1 MKIQGTEKMESNK
14 LIRVLK
20 KKDNPL
26 RLSSYAPQEERGVLS
41 RKDVPIA
48 PVSGRKYAL
57 PPWLFQHEELIHAL
71 ETAKVIDKQSL
82 TNTLNHIHFMDGHL
96 LVQLRHPKYDD
107 TVLVKVRPDP
117 CLSAEL
123 TCHFTDEHLVGIK
136 LKSYKFLHLVID
148 DGQSVILAP
157 AVLNWMDKESFSV
170 QLPQESYLVDQRQ
183 AKRHSSQ
190 GVELELVQGG
200 LLIKGELLDFSPKGF
215 RVRVS
220 HIPSGTFDWSTG
232 SDLLTMVHLRRG
244 IQVLFAGLCCCIR
257 HDESL
262 SCTEVVLSPSDN
274 QVKRSEKNEVR
285 NPAQNISPT
294 LLIIFEHPFF
304 EKRIQLE
311 VADISNS
318 GFSVYEEV
326 DKAVLMQ
333 GMIISDLTIEF
344 AGAIKMECSAQVIG
358 RFEKDE
364 RTVRCDFAI
373 LDMEIN
379 SYSQLSHILANALDP
394 HAHISNKI
402 DMDAL
407 WEFFFEAGF
416 IYPEKYVILKS
427 SRKRFKETYSR
438 LYQDNPEISKHFTY
452 QKNGRIYGHISM
464 VRAYE
469 RAWMIHHHAARSV
482 EGRRAGFLVLKQIM
496 LYLNNVRRFPS
507 AKMDYVM
514 SYFRPEN
521 KFPDRVFG
529 GFAKALGSPRGCSMD
544 LFSYL
549 LYTRLTVDTSLPE
562 GWTLRESSQLE
573 LWELNRFY
581 SNYSGGLLMDAM
593 GFGQNNPQ
601 ESLKE
606 VYGHYGFS
614 RKCVGYSLKHEEEL
628 NAILIVEQ
636 SDLGFNL
643 SELLNGIKIV
653 VTNPEGLGW
662 SVLSIAIAQLARYFD
677 MEKIPVLCYPFEYVE
692 AKDVPYEKQYQAW
705 VLDVRYGNEYVEYM
719 RKKFKLIYK

>member
-1 MKIQGTEKMESNK
+1 MNKGSSVKMPLRDRNVLRFPSNK
-14 LIRVLK
+14 LDEDKERLIGGPK
-20 KKDNPL
+20 NPT
-26 RLSSYAPQEERGVLS
+26 G
-41 RKDVPIA
+41 
-48 PVSGRKYAL
+48 PVAKGEFTP
-57 PPWLFQHEELIHAL
+57 PPWLFEHQDLNNAL
-71 ETAKVIDKQSL
+71 ESAKVIDKKSL

-96 LVQLRHPKYDD
+96 FVQLRHPKYDD

-136 LKSYKFLHLVID
+136 LKSYKFLYLIID

-157 AVLNWMDKESFSV
+157 AVLNWMDKESLSV
-170 QLPQESYLVDQRQ
+170 QLPQESHLVDQRQ

-190 GVELELVQGG
+190 GVEIELVQGG

-215 RVRVS
+215 RVKVS
-220 HIPSGTFDWSTG
+220 HIPSDTFDWSTG

-244 IQVLFAGLCCCIR
+244 IQVLFSGLCCCIR
-257 HDESL
+257 YDESK
-262 SCTEVVLSPSDN
+262 SSTEVVLAPSDN
-274 QVKRSEKNEVR
+274 QVERCEKNKIR
-285 NPAQNISPT
+285 NPAQNISPG

-304 EKRIQLE
+304 EKMIQLE
-311 VADISNS
+311 VANISTS
-318 GFSVYEEV
+318 GFSVYEGV
-326 DKAVLMQ
+326 DDGVLMQ

-344 AGAIKMECSAQVIG
+344 AGAIRMGCSTQVIG

-379 SYSQLSHILANALDP
+379 AYSQLSHILANALDP

-407 WEFFFEAGF
+407 WEFFFESGF
-416 IYPEKYVILKS
+416 IYPEKYEILKS
-427 SRKRFKETYSR
+427 SRKRFKETYSN
-438 LYQDNPEISKHFTY
+438 LYQENPEISKHFTY

-469 RAWMIHHHAARSV
+469 RAWMIHHHAGRSV
-482 EGRRAGFLVLKQIM
+482 EGRRAGFSVLKHIM
-496 LYLNNVRRFPS
+496 LYLNDIHRLPS
-507 AKMDYVM
+507 AKMDYVT

-521 KFPDRVFG
+521 KFPCRVFG
-529 GFAKALGSPRGCSMD
+529 DFYKALGNPQGCSMD

-549 LYTRLTVDTSLPE
+549 PLTKLTVGTSSSE
-562 GWTLRESSQLE
+562 GWTLRECSQLE
-573 LWELNRFY
+573 IWELNRFY

-593 GFGQNNPQ
+593 GFGQNKLHE

-606 VYGHYGFS
+606 VYGRYGFT
-614 RKCVGYSLKHEEEL
+614 RECAAYSLKHEEEL
-628 NAILIVEQ
+628 HAVLIVDQ

-662 SVLSIAIAQLARYFD
+662 NVLSIAIAQLARYFD

-692 AKDVPYEKQYQAW
+692 AKGVPYEKQYHAW
-705 VLDVRYGNEYVEYM
+705 VLNVRYGNEYMEYM
-719 RKKFKLIYK
+719 HKKFKLNYK